1 METQKEF
8 VEALATEV
16 RSAAFTNMED
26 VVAFVRWLDE
36 ELSFLVLSSTSQAIQ
51 STKRVWWFL

>member
-36 ELSFLVLSSTSQAIQ
+36 ELSFLVLSSTSQAIR
-51 STKRVWWFL
+51 STKRVWRFL

>member
-1 METQKEF
+1 VETQKEF

-51 STKRVWWFL
+51 STKRV

>member
-1 METQKEF
+1 VETQKEF

-51 STKRVWWFL
+51 RTKRVWRFL

>member
-1 METQKEF
+1 VETQKEF

-51 STKRVWWFL
+51 STKRVWRFL

>member
-1 METQKEF
+1 VETQKEF

-36 ELSFLVLSSTSQAIQ
+36 ELSFLVLSSTSQAIR
-51 STKRVWWFL
+51 STKRVWRFL

>member
-1 METQKEF
+1 VETQKEF
-8 VEALATEV
+8 VEALANEV

-36 ELSFLVLSSTSQAIQ
+36 ELSFLVLSSTSQAIR
-51 STKRVWWFL
+51 STKRVWRFL

>member
-51 STKRVWWFL
+51 RTKRVWRFL

>member
-1 METQKEF
+1 VETQKEF

>member
-51 STKRVWWFL
+51 STKRVWRFL